1 MPIRDVAAQN
11 ASLDNDYGAT
21 HGPNAPAVHY
31 LALFSGDPMVDVA
44 EGGGVE
50 IASTTDVDDGAGG
63 TTTVANGYARVAVAN
78 DATWAAADGG
88 RKETV
93 DPVQFADA
101 LAEWPAT
108 VTHFALLDAGGVM
121 WDCAPLAD
129 PVDVTGAGPGPAV
142 VPAIFFD
149 DYVTAVD

>member
-21 HGPNAPAVHY
+21 HGPNAPDSHE
-31 LALFSGDPMVDVA
+31 LALFDADPTVD
-44 EGGGVE
+44 GVE
-50 IASTTDVDDGAGG
+50 LADTTEVDDGAGG
-63 TTTVANGYARVAVAN
+63 TTTVANGYARVTVTN

-101 LAEWPAT
+101 VAAWETARYWALIDP
-108 VTHFALLDAGGVM
+108 VTGYV
-121 WDCAPLAD
+121 WDCAPLAA
-129 PVDVTGAGPGPAV
+129 PVDVSVAGPGPAV

-149 DYVTAVD
+149 SYVVAPDA